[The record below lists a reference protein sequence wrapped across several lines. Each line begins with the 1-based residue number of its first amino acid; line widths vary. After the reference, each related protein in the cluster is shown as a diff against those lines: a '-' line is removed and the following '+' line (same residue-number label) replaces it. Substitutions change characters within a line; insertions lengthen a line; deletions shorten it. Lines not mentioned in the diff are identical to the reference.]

1 MPRATTLSVDLAA
14 PFDRVWPFLSNPRN
28 LHLWT
33 VDFATAEPKLKSGE
47 TYIVETPRGLLELFV
62 KCDRDGGV
70 IDFHFGRNG
79 QFRVSPTR
87 LLRNGNGACI
97 YVFTQFEPPDAPPG
111 LFEKLVENVRKE
123 FEILSNKFGANS

>member
-1 MPRATTLSVDLAA
+1 MARAETLSVKLDA

-33 VDFATAEPKLKSGE
+33 VDFATVEPQLKSGDI
-47 TYIVETPRGLLELFV
+47 YVVETPRGPLDLFV
-62 KCDRDGGV
+62 RTDQQSGV

-79 QFRVSPTR
+79 AFRQSPTR
-87 LLRNGNGACI
+87 LLNNGEDGCI
-97 YVFTQFEPPDAPPG
+97 YIFTQFAPPDAPPG

-123 FEILSNKFGANS
+123 FEILAKRFGSK